1 MGLDSRYQKISGLSQ
16 SQIAFSES
24 PKAYA
29 KEGKDTAISKGL
41 EVVTNDKIINGGGG
55 TGDFGFNFYGY
66 SSSSNQSVDEQ
77 FQIDNILGQYFFPPL
92 ITAIDGFLDEV
103 ESKLD
108 LGGDLKKARIE
119 YSSIPKGIFDFS
131 KASRG
136 LIRPV
141 EYYCSEIDALIPPN
155 DVTYK
160 YINLNKTYF
169 ATIEGKKFVCEPRQ
183 EGTTEMLKAFP
194 DKLRKVLLPSLNL
207 FVPETIMGEQ
217 VTKMGG
223 KRLRFTSTE
232 KKVYAYRKRLGGG
245 VAPFVDVYINNVG
258 YHATTSEGRF
268 LKALPVLTMCK
279 VLQSAGVRTRIWIGE
294 FSQYQSNMYI
304 APILAKEYGE
314 PLDFNKIGVIASDS
328 RYFRGVGQTSKGGVL
343 YNNSVFWNNR
353 DSKINRISSND
364 DDTTEGKKRKKEG
377 QKTKDFAWGQNLV
390 FFEDESAES
399 MKYVKNAF
407 KGYEKLGMVKPTQAP
422 KDLMIYLPSPFQG
435 TESFVNYEDENGNS
449 LQAKNLDVNV
459 INGERIVTNNGNP
472 VKIVPQQEK
481 IDLVVEYFYRGI
493 DYVQLILTK
502 NPKAIISQARRRVVD
517 KNIEKGYSVTESED
531 KADKYLR
538 EILIGDVFKNV
549 TYTNNDEPNPNE
561 MQKIYQSS
569 QEEIQSGKEKR
580 AKLIDMIND
589 QIVNPT
595 YKSNQAP

>member
-29 KEGKDTAISKGL
+29 EKGKATAIANSMKVL
-41 EVVTNDKIINGGGG
+41 TDNELVGGSGG

-66 SSSSNQSVDEQ
+66 SSNSNQSVQEQ

-155 DVTYK
+155 DVTFN

-169 ATIEGKKFVCEPRQ
+169 ATIKGKKFVCEPRQ

-207 FVPETIMGEQ
+207 FVPETITGEQ

-245 VAPFVDVYINNVG
+245 VAPFVDVYINNIG
-258 YHATTSEGRF
+258 YWGTTSEGRF

-279 VLQSAGVRTRIWIGE
+279 VLQSAGVRTRVWVGE
-294 FSQYQSNMYI
+294 FSQWRNNMYI
-304 APILAKEYGE
+304 APILVKEYGE
-314 PLDFNKIGVIASDS
+314 PLDFNKIGVVASDS
-328 RYFRGVGQTSKGGVL
+328 RFFRGVGQTSKGGVL
-343 YNNSVFWNNR
+343 YENSLFWNNK
-353 DSKINRISSND
+353 DSRVDKLTTSFDWGSNQVFGEDASS
-364 DDTTEGKKRKKEG
+364 
-377 QKTKDFAWGQNLV
+377 
-390 FFEDESAES
+390 ES

-407 KGYEKLGMVKPTQAP
+407 KEYEKLGLVKPTQAP
-422 KDLMIYLPSPFQG
+422 KDLMIYLPSPFRG
-435 TESFVNYEDENGNS
+435 DESFMRYEDMDGNS
-449 LQAKNLDVNV
+449 VRIQDCTSNV
-459 INGERIVTNNGNP
+459 VNGERVLTLNGKNIKAIP
-472 VKIVPQQEK
+472 ERDKV
-481 IDLVVEYFYRGI
+481 DLIVEYFYRGI

-502 NPKAIISQARRRVVD
+502 NPKSIIAQARRRVAD
-517 KNIEKGYSVTESED
+517 ENIEKGYSVSESED
-531 KADKYLR
+531 RADKYLR
-538 EILIGDVFKNV
+538 ETLIGDVFKNV

-589 QIVNPT
+589 QIVSPY
-595 YKSNQAP
+595 YKSNQIP

>member
-29 KEGKDTAISKGL
+29 EKGKATAIANSMKVL
-41 EVVTNDKIINGGGG
+41 TDNDLQRGGGG
-55 TGDFGFNFYGY
+55 RGDFGFNFYGY
-66 SSSSNQSVDEQ
+66 SSDSNQSVKEQ

-155 DVTYK
+155 DVTFK

-169 ATIEGKKFVCEPRQ
+169 ATIKGKKFVCEQRQ
-183 EGTTEMLKAFP
+183 DGTTEMLKAFP

-207 FVPETIMGEQ
+207 FVPETITGEI

-245 VAPFVDVYINNVG
+245 VAPFVDVYINNIG

-279 VLQSAGVRTRIWIGE
+279 VLQSAGVRTRVWIGE
-294 FSQYQSNMYI
+294 FSQWQSNMYI
-304 APILAKEYGE
+304 APILVKEYGE
-314 PLDFNKIGVIASDS
+314 PLDFNKIGVVASDS
-328 RYFRGVGQTSKGGVL
+328 RFFRGVGETSKGGVL
-343 YNNSVFWNNR
+343 YENSVFWNNK
-353 DSKINRISSND
+353 DKKVNKLTTSFQWGSN
-364 DDTTEGKKRKKEG
+364 
-377 QKTKDFAWGQNLV
+377 NV
-390 FFEDESAES
+390 FFEDASAES

-407 KGYEKLGMVKPTQAP
+407 KGYEKLGLVKPTQAP
-422 KDLMIYLPSPFQG
+422 KDLMIYLPSPFKG
-435 TESFVNYEDENGNS
+435 TESFMKYEDVNGKS
-449 LQAKNLDVNV
+449 VKIEDTTIKVV
-459 INGERIVTNNGNP
+459 NGERVLTLNGENVRAIP
-472 VKIVPQQEK
+472 EQDKV
-481 IDLVVEYFYRGI
+481 DLIVEYFYRGI

-502 NPKAIISQARRRVVD
+502 NPKAIIAQARRRVVD
-517 KNIEKGYSVTESED
+517 ENIKKGFTINESED

-589 QIVNPT
+589 QIVNTT

>member
-1 MGLDSRYQKISGLSQ
+1 MGLDSRYQRISGLSQ

-29 KEGKDTAISKGL
+29 EKGKATAKANSMIVLTDNEL
-41 EVVTNDKIINGGGG
+41 ERGGGG
-55 TGDFGFNFYGY
+55 NGDFGFNFFGY
-66 SSSSNQSVDEQ
+66 SSNSNQSVQEQ

-160 YINLNKTYF
+160 HINFKRTYF
-169 ATIEGKKFVCEPRQ
+169 ATIKGETFVCEPRQ

-194 DKLRKVLLPSLNL
+194 DKLRKVLLTNLNL
-207 FVPETIMGEQ
+207 FVPETITGEQ

-245 VAPFVDVYINNVG
+245 VAPFVDIYINNFG
-258 YHATTSEGRF
+258 YYATTSEGRF

-279 VLQSAGVRTRIWIGE
+279 VLQSAGVRTRVWIGE
-294 FSQYQSNMYI
+294 FSEWQSNMYI
-304 APILAKEYGE
+304 APILVKEYGE
-314 PLDFNKIGVIASDS
+314 PLDFNKIGVVASDS
-328 RYFRGVGQTSKGGVL
+328 RFFRGVGKTSKGGVL
-343 YNNSVFWNNR
+343 YENSVFWNNK
-353 DSKINRISSND
+353 DSRVNKLSTS
-364 DDTTEGKKRKKEG
+364 
-377 QKTKDFAWGQNLV
+377 FSWGRNLA
-390 FFEDESAES
+390 FFEEASAES

-422 KDLMIYLPSPFQG
+422 KDLMIYLPSPFDG
-435 TESFVNYEDENGNS
+435 TESFMRYEDVDGNS
-449 LQAKNLDVNV
+449 VRIEDCTVNV
-459 INGERIVTNNGNP
+459 INGERVLTFNQQNVRAI
-472 VKIVPQQEK
+472 PQQDK
-481 IDLVVEYFYRGI
+481 VDLIVEYFYRGI
-493 DYVQLILTK
+493 DYVQLMLTK
-502 NPKAIISQARRRVVD
+502 NRKAIISQARRRVVD
-517 KNIEKGYSVTESED
+517 KNIEKGYSVAESED
-531 KADKYLR
+531 RADKYLR

-549 TYTNNDEPNPNE
+549 TYTNNDESNPNE
-561 MQKIYQSS
+561 MQKIYQST

>member
-29 KEGKDTAISKGL
+29 EKGKATAIANSMSVLTDNDL
-41 EVVTNDKIINGGGG
+41 ERGSGG

-66 SSSSNQSVDEQ
+66 SSNSNQSVQEQ

-155 DVTYK
+155 DVTFN

-169 ATIEGKKFVCEPRQ
+169 ATIKGKKFICEPRQ

-207 FVPETIMGEQ
+207 FVPETITGEQ

-245 VAPFVDVYINNVG
+245 VAPFVDVYINNIG
-258 YHATTSEGRF
+258 YWGTTSEGRF
-268 LKALPVLTMCK
+268 LK
-279 VLQSAGVRTRIWIGE
+279 S
-294 FSQYQSNMYI
+294 I
-304 APILAKEYGE
+304 AR
-314 PLDFNKIGVIASDS
+314 SH
-328 RYFRGVGQTSKGGVL
+328 
-343 YNNSVFWNNR
+343 
-353 DSKINRISSND
+353 
-364 DDTTEGKKRKKEG
+364 
-377 QKTKDFAWGQNLV
+377 
-390 FFEDESAES
+390 
-399 MKYVKNAF
+399 YV
-407 KGYEKLGMVKPTQAP
+407 
-422 KDLMIYLPSPFQG
+422 
-435 TESFVNYEDENGNS
+435 
-449 LQAKNLDVNV
+449 
-459 INGERIVTNNGNP
+459 
-472 VKIVPQQEK
+472 
-481 IDLVVEYFYRGI
+481 
-493 DYVQLILTK
+493 
-502 NPKAIISQARRRVVD
+502 
-517 KNIEKGYSVTESED
+517 
-531 KADKYLR
+531 
-538 EILIGDVFKNV
+538 
-549 TYTNNDEPNPNE
+549 
-561 MQKIYQSS
+561 
-569 QEEIQSGKEKR
+569 
-580 AKLIDMIND
+580 
-589 QIVNPT
+589 
-595 YKSNQAP
+595 